1 MELGKVE
8 IVFTKLSEIQ
18 EADRNVKDHD
28 IGSIHESMNRFGF
41 TSPLL
46 LNEAT
51 GKLVAGHGRIEALK
65 QKKQFKESVPANIK
79 VDDGSGEWLVPVIRG
94 VSFKNEEEA
103 QAYLLADNRL
113 VELGGWNTSALIE
126 ELEKLAEE
134 SSLQGTGFDDADIQ
148 AMYEDLEKQVGE
160 GSDKGLPVGKPSYEI
175 IFDDETQQAMFFE
188 FVSWL
193 KKNYDGE
200 TVGERLYQHIEICL
214 GD

>member
-1 MELGKVE
+1 
-8 IVFTKLSEIQ
+8 
-18 EADRNVKDHD
+18 
-28 IGSIHESMNRFGF
+28 MNM
-41 TSPLL
+41 TT
-46 LNEAT
+46 N
-51 GKLVAGHGRIEALK
+51 
-65 QKKQFKESVPANIK
+65 
-79 VDDGSGEWLVPVIRG
+79 
-94 VSFKNEEEA
+94 
-103 QAYLLADNRL
+103 
-113 VELGGWNTSALIE
+113 ALIE

-134 SSLQGTGFDDADIQ
+134 SSLEGTGFDDADIQ